1 MNKRTSRLLLTEINN
16 YRIKINNCLLN
27 DNAYDTIIDILK
39 ESLKLVMNDKDF
51 ESAKKIINLSTV
63 LYKNSNDDEEKQEI
77 FIISNLRHEKIIRS
91 YDFWKELIKFNII
104 EEIQCHKIFNMCL
117 DEKERKEEENKRK
130 INEIILNKLKFFSN
144 NMMSF
149 CCRANSLKQIIQE
162 FKEYYQLDNKEIEDL
177 NKKLY
182 EYENELLNR
191 NDISTYSTEQNSSS
205 IK

>member
-1 MNKRTSRLLLTEINN
+1 
-16 YRIKINNCLLN
+16 
-27 DNAYDTIIDILK
+27 
-39 ESLKLVMNDKDF
+39 
-51 ESAKKIINLSTV
+51 
-63 LYKNSNDDEEKQEI
+63 
-77 FIISNLRHEKIIRS
+77 
-91 YDFWKELIKFNII
+91 
-104 EEIQCHKIFNMCL
+104 MCL

-182 EYENELLNR
+182 EYENELLNK

>member
-1 MNKRTSRLLLTEINN
+1 
-16 YRIKINNCLLN
+16 
-27 DNAYDTIIDILK
+27 
-39 ESLKLVMNDKDF
+39 
-51 ESAKKIINLSTV
+51 
-63 LYKNSNDDEEKQEI
+63 
-77 FIISNLRHEKIIRS
+77 
-91 YDFWKELIKFNII
+91 
-104 EEIQCHKIFNMCL
+104 MCL

-162 FKEYYQLDNKEIEDL
+162 FKEYYQLEDKEIEDL
-177 NKKLY
+177 NKKLD
-182 EYENELLNR
+182 EYENEQLNR